1 MFRLLILAIIFIP
14 LISFAQDSQDKAVPE
29 DREVLDYFVGAWDDA
44 ESGLAGI
51 GKGDRTYEFIMDGK
65 HLYAKN
71 RSRFEPQEK
80 NPKGETH
87 EDRAFFSYDGIR
99 EKVVLR

>member
-44 ESGLAGI
+44 EYGLAGI
-51 GKGDRTYEFIMDGK
+51 GK